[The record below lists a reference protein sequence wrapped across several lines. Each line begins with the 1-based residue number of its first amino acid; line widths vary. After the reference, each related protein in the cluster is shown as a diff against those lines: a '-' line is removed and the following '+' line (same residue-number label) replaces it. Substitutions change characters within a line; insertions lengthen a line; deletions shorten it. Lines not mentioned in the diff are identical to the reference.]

1 VRSIVPSG
9 YKVVTDPSGWV
20 VDTDEQLAKRI
31 RDKMINTNTFFI
43 NTSVINGGFDTI
55 ASQSLNHQSIASW

>member
-1 VRSIVPSG
+1 MRSIVPSG
-9 YKVVTDPSGWV
+9 YSVVTEPSGCV